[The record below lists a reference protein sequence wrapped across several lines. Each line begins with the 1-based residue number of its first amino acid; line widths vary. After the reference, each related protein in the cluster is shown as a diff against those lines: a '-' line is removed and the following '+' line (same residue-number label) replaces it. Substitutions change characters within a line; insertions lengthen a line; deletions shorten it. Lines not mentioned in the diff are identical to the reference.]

1 MKQKKYNLG
10 EETLFFY
17 DERQPEMLNEDD
29 RDYLRL
35 LTQRKT
41 SDPEEQDV
49 FFYDAHRNELKDDR
63 KLKSAWDR
71 FIFGKPR
78 EDEDF
83 VSGIAA
89 CLESLFNQERPAP
102 NDGLKSAVT
111 VRPRRNSKRSISK
124 PGISLPSAI
133 RGLQRCSAAMFH
145 GMSANCFSSHNWL
158 RNGTTRSNG
167 SIDPWPERPS
177 S

>member
-1 MKQKKYNLG
+1 
-10 EETLFFY
+10 
-17 DERQPEMLNEDD
+17 MLSEDD

-41 SDPEEQDV
+41 SDPEDQDV
-49 FFYDAHRNELKDDR
+49 LFYDAHRNELKDDR

-89 CLESLFNQERPAP
+89 CLESLFNQETPGTKRR
-102 NDGLKSAVT
+102 LKIRCDSAT
-111 VRPRRNSKRSISK
+111 KKELKTLNIEA
-124 PGISLPSAI
+124 GISLPSAI
-133 RGLQRCSAAMFH
+133 KGLQRFSAAMFH

-158 RNGTTRSNG
+158 RNGTRRSKS
-167 SIDPWPERPS
+167 SIDPWHERPS